1 MSFEFLAGLVLA
13 HGYLVV
19 FLAVALDCAALPIPG
34 ELLLLT
40 IGGLAV
46 KGHLDPA
53 WAITVAAA
61 GVIIADSVSYWM
73 GRMGGH
79 RVFAR
84 FGRHWTPGTTTLVFG
99 RFVIG
104 ARVVVPPMAG
114 ARRLPYGRFLVCD
127 ALGAAMWATAYV
139 LVGYGAGANLG
150 ALQRQW
156 ASAMTVV
163 QIALAIGLVG
173 FVMVRFSR
181 ARWLRIAVGAA
192 LLAMFSVRA
201 TTMVTEETQPVPDLR
216 DAPSSV

>member
-1 MSFEFLAGLVLA
+1 MSFESLAGLVLA

-19 FLAVALDCAALPIPG
+19 FIAVALDCVALPIPG

-73 GRMGGH
+73 GRLGGH

-84 FGRHWTPGTTTLVFG
+84 VGRTWTPGLTTLVFG

-104 ARVVVPPMAG
+104 ARLVVPPMAG
-114 ARRLPYGRFLVCD
+114 ARRLPYGRFLACD

-156 ASAMTVV
+156 ASAMTVI

-192 LLAMFSVRA
+192 LLAMFSLRA
-201 TTMVTEETQPVPDLR
+201 TTMVTEETQPAPDLR